1 MGNRRQR
8 NNIKWSDFV
17 EHSKVAGVDMDK
29 AKFSSEAREIG
40 SKLYKVVHRAQR
52 EDKIEWSVMR
62 DALYLTL
69 IRASAASK
77 QEAD

>member
-1 MGNRRQR
+1 MGNRRKR
-8 NNIKWSDFV
+8 NKIKWNEFV

-29 AKFSSEAREIG
+29 AMFSSETREIG

-52 EDKIEWSVMR
+52 EDQIEWSVMR

-69 IRASAASK
+69 IRASAASQQK
-77 QEAD
+77 PN